1 MARRLVVVSALVCAF
16 AAHGGK
22 GKMIEF
28 RNLPQTVP
36 GLQKLLK
43 GPSRDQPFRT
53 AGALMLDTLLRERG
67 HEVLEAAEVDQ
78 MLAEV
83 LRGVFNN
90 MVADNDVYTWD
101 KENFGPRGDI
111 VCKEKVLVFPGRV
124 TPAFEKKYTVK
135 VQGKR
140 VDRGY
145 LGMECSVTVSAA
157 KSEDEWHQWT
167 GQKGWGINLHAV
179 YANDDVARVA
189 LTLYSAGNST
199 VPTPKAERP
208 FYVGFVDRT
217 KEGAEWKLLSVEA
230 PTSLDYRKQESNVFP
245 PDQSKTSEPEKK
257 LRVAAWMESV
267 RVLNPSR
274 ETFIGGEAI
283 IFAMPNSGADAI
295 DGKEKWL
302 LEPYRKADSPLV
314 RASAELKLSKLGTA
328 TTPNALADLVAKV
341 GHPAVK
347 NELIKE
353 LLRLIGAK
361 LDAAPAVSEEDKVT
375 LQTLISPDAKA
386 PVGIKD
392 AKIDGDWARV
402 RVFGL
407 KLDGYV
413 LRKSADGWQILG
425 PIR

>member
-1 MARRLVVVSALVCAF
+1 MVRRLLVVSALVAAL
-16 AAHGGK
+16 AAHAGK

-28 RNLPQTVP
+28 RNLPQTIP

-43 GPSRDQPFRT
+43 GPSKDQPFRT
-53 AGALMLDTLLRERG
+53 AGALLLDTLLRERG
-67 HEVLEAAEVDQ
+67 HEVLEPAEVDQ
-78 MLAEV
+78 MLGAV
-83 LRGVFNN
+83 LRGLFNG
-90 MVADNDVYTWD
+90 MVADTDVYTWD

-111 VCKEKVLVFPGRV
+111 VCKEKVLVYPGRV
-124 TPAFEKKYTVK
+124 TPAFEQKYTVK

-145 LGMECSVTVSAA
+145 LNMECSVTVTAA
-157 KSEDEWHQWT
+157 KTEDEWHQWT
-167 GQKGWGINLHAV
+167 AQKGWGINPHAV
-179 YANDDVARVA
+179 YASDDVARVG
-189 LTLYSAGNST
+189 LTLYSAGNSVT
-199 VPTPKAERP
+199 PTPKAERP
-208 FYVGFVDRT
+208 FYVGFVDRV
-217 KEGAEWKLLSVEA
+217 KEGAEWKLMSIEP
-230 PTSLDYRKQESNVFP
+230 PTSLDYRKQESNIFP
-245 PDQSKTSEPEKK
+245 PDQQKPTEHEKK

-267 RVLNPSR
+267 RVLNPAR
-274 ETFIGGEAI
+274 DTFLGPEAT

-295 DGKEKWL
+295 DAKEKWL

-328 TTPNALADLVAKV
+328 TTPVALADLVAKV
-341 GHPAVK
+341 KHPAVK

-353 LLRLIGAK
+353 LMRLIGPK
-361 LDAAPAVSEEDKVT
+361 LDAAPAVSDEDKT
-375 LQTLISPDAKA
+375 NFQTLVSPDPKA

-413 LRKSADGWQILG
+413 LRKSPDGWQILG
-425 PIR
+425 TLR